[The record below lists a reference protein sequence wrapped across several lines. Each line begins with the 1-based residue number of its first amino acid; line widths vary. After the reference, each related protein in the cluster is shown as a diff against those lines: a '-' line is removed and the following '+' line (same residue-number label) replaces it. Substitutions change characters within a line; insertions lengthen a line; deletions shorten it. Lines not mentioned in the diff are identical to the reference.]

1 MSGVAVRAGELRR
14 RAHVSTH
21 ASPYDMVLSE
31 LCSALFASLPRSDQR
46 GKGAEYVR
54 GLLET
59 PGRKSIR
66 NIAALLGGQAIE
78 QSLHHFISSSTWD
91 WVPVRQALA
100 QYLVRTAPPQAWV
113 VRPMVIPKAG
123 ERSVGV
129 DKRFISALG
138 QVRNAQQAM
147 GVWAVSDEMSS
158 PINWRL
164 HLSRAWLD
172 DDRRRRQASIPDGL
186 RPETLGDCAIMA
198 YLGMTT
204 RWKLPVRPV
213 VLDARD
219 TDALT
224 TVQKLHV
231 AGVPLLVRINST
243 LRLTAVDPDL
253 PGHSV
258 DALPAHQILG
268 AVRNRRRP
276 VTWMD
281 HGRVGV
287 MRTSLAA
294 TVRVRMP
301 SSREE
306 TGHATGRGALLLG
319 MSENGQGWP
328 KELWLTDLMAAQ
340 PAFLLRLSRLIHR
353 VDQDFTEIADRV
365 GIRDF
370 AGRSFDGWHRH
381 VTLASAAH
389 AVAALANPG
398 SSRRSW
404 EAG

>member
-1 MSGVAVRAGELRR
+1 MSGVAVRAGGPRR
-14 RAHVSTH
+14 QAHVLTG
-21 ASPYDMVLSE
+21 ASPYEMVLSE

-100 QYLVRTAPPQAWV
+100 QYLMQTASPRAWV
-113 VRPMVIPKAG
+113 VRPMVITKSG
-123 ERSVGV
+123 EHSVGV

-147 GVWAVSDEMSS
+147 GVWAASDETSS

-186 RPETLGDCAIMA
+186 RSETLGDCAITA
-198 YLGMTT
+198 YLEMATQ
-204 RWKLPVRPV
+204 WKLPVRPV

-219 TDALT
+219 MDALT
-224 TVQKLHV
+224 TVQKLRV
-231 AGVPLLVRINST
+231 AGAPLLVRINST
-243 LRLTAVDPDL
+243 LRLTVEDPDL
-253 PGHSV
+253 PSHSV

-268 AVRNRRRP
+268 AVMNRRRP

-281 HGRVGV
+281 HGQAAA

-301 SSREE
+301 SSRDQ
-306 TGHATGRGALLLG
+306 TGHAPGRGALLLG
-319 MSENGQGWP
+319 VSENGQCWP
-328 KELWLTDLMAAQ
+328 KELWLTDLMDAQ

-353 VDQDFTEIADRV
+353 VDRDFTEITDRV

-370 AGRSFDGWHRH
+370 AGRCFDGWHRH
-381 VTLASAAH
+381 ATLASVAH

-398 SSRRSW
+398 SSR
-404 EAG
+404 

>member
-1 MSGVAVRAGELRR
+1 MSNVAVHAGGLRR
-14 RAHVSTH
+14 QVQVSTH
-21 ASPYDMVLSE
+21 ASPYDMVLPE

-78 QSLHHFISSSTWD
+78 QSLHHFINSSTWD

-100 QYLVRTAPPQAWV
+100 RYFVRTAPPQAWV
-113 VRPMVIPKAG
+113 VRPMVILKAG
-123 ERSVGV
+123 EHSVGV

-147 GVWAVSDEMSS
+147 GIWAVSDETSS

-164 HLSRAWLD
+164 HLPRAWLD
-172 DDRRRRQASIPDGL
+172 DDRRRRQAVIPDGL
-186 RPETLGDCAIMA
+186 RPETLGDCAITA
-198 YLGMTT
+198 YLEMATL
-204 RWKLPVRPV
+204 WDLPVRPV

-224 TVQKLHV
+224 TVKKLRV
-231 AGVPLLVRINST
+231 AGVPLLARINST
-243 LRLTAVDPDL
+243 LRLTAVDPDF
-253 PGHSV
+253 PSRTV

-268 AVRNRRRP
+268 AARNRRRP

-281 HGRVGV
+281 HGRAAAI
-287 MRTSLAA
+287 RTSLAA

-306 TGHATGRGALLLG
+306 TGHAIGSGSLLLG
-319 MSENGQGWP
+319 VSENGQCWP
-328 KELWLTDLMAAQ
+328 KELWLTNLMDAQ
-340 PAFLLRLSRLIHR
+340 PAFLLLLSRLIHR
-353 VDQDFTEIADRV
+353 VDRDFTEIADRV

-370 AGRSFDGWHRH
+370 VGRSFGGWHRH
-381 VTLASAAH
+381 ATLASAAH
-389 AVAALANPG
+389 AVAVLANPG

-404 EAG
+404 EAV